1 MTYIIAFAFLI
12 SILVFVHELGHY
24 LAARSIGVKVERFS
38 VGFPPRLGTFTSIP
52 GGWRINFFF
61 YKKNSEGK
69 LEWQPIWSKDLL
81 RKGKKGS
88 GTEYCLAI
96 IPFGGYVKVAGMVDE
111 SMDSSFSHKPYE
123 LMSKPRWQQIWFMS
137 AGVIMNTLMAF
148 LIYTGL
154 ALNSGAVPVSDL
166 PIIGQVVPGAPAES
180 SSLMPGDVIQS
191 VNGKK
196 ISTWEGLVSEVT
208 PRPNENIEL
217 SFLRDGKSNTVNLT
231 TASQINVQG
240 DTLGQIGIGPE
251 VREATFSESISIG
264 VSRTAYGFGMII
276 YSIQMLTTGQAKFDQ
291 LGGPIMIGQLAGQAF
306 DLGLNYYFGLMALIS
321 CNLAF
326 LNILPI
332 PGLDGGHIFITLI
345 EGAIR
350 RPLTLRT
357 RMLIQQAG
365 TVLLLMLMISVMIN
379 DIGRLFGG

>member
-38 VGFPPRLGTFTSIP
+38 VGFPPRLGTFTSVP
-52 GGWRINFFF
+52 GGWKVNLFFF
-61 YKKNSEGK
+61 KKDEKGSFK
-69 LEWQPIWSKDLL
+69 WQPVLSTTID

-88 GTEYCLAI
+88 GTEYCLAV
-96 IPFGGYVKVAGMVDE
+96 IPFGGYVKVAGMIDE
-111 SMDSSFSHKPYE
+111 SMDNSFEHKPYE

-137 AGVIMNTLMAF
+137 AGVLMNTLMAF
-148 LIYTGL
+148 VIYMGL
-154 ALNSGAVPVSDL
+154 AINSGAVPVSNL
-166 PIIGQVVPGAPAES
+166 PVIGQVMEGAPAQKNG
-180 SSLMPGDVIQS
+180 LLPGDVIKS
-191 VNGKK
+191 IDGKI
-196 ISTWEGLVSEVT
+196 ISSWDGLVSEIY
-208 PRPNENIEL
+208 PRPNESID
-217 SFLRDGKSNTVNLT
+217 LRYLRNDRENTINLT
-231 TASQINVQG
+231 TSFQMNFKG
-240 DTLGQIGIGPE
+240 DTLGQIGIRQEYRPS
-251 VREATFSESISIG
+251 TFTESINIARQ
-264 VSRTAYGFGMII
+264 RTVQGFGMII
-276 YSIQMLTTGQAKFDQ
+276 YSIQMLTSGQAKFDQ

-306 DLGLNYYFGLMALIS
+306 ELGFGSYFALMALIS

-350 RPLTLRT
+350 RPLSLRV

-365 TVLLLMLMISVMIN
+365 TLLLLLLMISVMIN
-379 DIGRLFGG
+379 DIGRLFG